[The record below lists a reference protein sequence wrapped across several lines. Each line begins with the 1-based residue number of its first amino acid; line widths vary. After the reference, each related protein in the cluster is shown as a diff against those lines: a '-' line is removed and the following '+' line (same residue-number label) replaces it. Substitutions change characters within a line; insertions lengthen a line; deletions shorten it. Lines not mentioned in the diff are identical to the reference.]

1 LPNRTER
8 RALASAL
15 TAALAGALPAAAG
28 ASVPSTADL
37 DAAARAA
44 GNKPA
49 EARTIGQALFA
60 GTWPAQIIKVRV
72 DGIGDHEVAGLVLS
86 GVKFHGALDRAGF
99 EREIEALVRQSFAAA
114 PVEEIDVWAT
124 VPIPYDKREPV
135 TGDYAQPVSRVVF
148 AATCL
153 RAELPGFGARL
164 RAGEG
169 VYWAPDFLRR
179 L

>member
-1 LPNRTER
+1 
-8 RALASAL
+8 
-15 TAALAGALPAAAG
+15 
-28 ASVPSTADL
+28 VPSTADL

-99 EREIEALVRQSFAAA
+99 EREIE
-114 PVEEIDVWAT
+114 
-124 VPIPYDKREPV
+124 PV